1 MVLRHGTA
9 GGALGCRAWR
19 APCEREES
27 RRIDDNQPAEPLGVV
42 VRIKRR
48 HRSQHAECGFVE
60 EAGVPAGS
68 VDNDDPL

>member
-1 MVLRHGTA
+1 MVLRHGSA
-9 GGALGCRAWR
+9 GGALGRRAWR

-42 VRIKRR
+42 VRIERR